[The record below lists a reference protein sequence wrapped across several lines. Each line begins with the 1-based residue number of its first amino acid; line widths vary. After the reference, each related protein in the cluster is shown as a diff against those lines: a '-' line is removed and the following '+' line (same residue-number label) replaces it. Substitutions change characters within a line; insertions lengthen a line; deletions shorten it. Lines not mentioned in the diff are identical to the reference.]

1 MDFAVCCVTLEHL
14 TVLSLDLV
22 FIYVVNIRCSEI
34 SNVLFDR
41 FLTLQLAWHLEIMS
55 VGPVNFP

>member
-1 MDFAVCCVTLEHL
+1 LCGFCCLLCVTLEYL

-34 SNVLFDR
+34 LNVLFDR
-41 FLTLQLAWHLEIMS
+41 FLSLH
-55 VGPVNFP
+55 